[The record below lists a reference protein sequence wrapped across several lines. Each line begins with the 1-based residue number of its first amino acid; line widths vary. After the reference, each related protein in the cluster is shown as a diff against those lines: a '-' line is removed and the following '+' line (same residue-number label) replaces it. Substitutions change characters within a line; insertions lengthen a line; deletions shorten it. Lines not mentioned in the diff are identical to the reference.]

1 MKKKLALFFTVILAM
16 ACVLSGCGSKD
27 KKTSGKKIG
36 VIQMIENG
44 AFNDMRD
51 GILEEMKAKGYE
63 NVEVKCAQGDSIEDV
78 IKNPILGKLY
88 NTNTFERFLF
98 LDENRKIICKN
109 IR

>member
-16 ACVLSGCGSKD
+16 ACVLSGCGGKD

-63 NVEVKCAQGDSIEDV
+63 NVVWLLIQLIE
-78 IKNPILGKLY
+78 KGELL
-88 NTNTFERFLF
+88 RFF
-98 LDENRKIICKN
+98 
-109 IR
+109 

>member
-44 AFNDMRD
+44 
-51 GILEEMKAKGYE
+51 
-63 NVEVKCAQGDSIEDV
+63 
-78 IKNPILGKLY
+78 KLDIY
-88 NTNTFERFLF
+88 
-98 LDENRKIICKN
+98 C
-109 IR
+109 